1 MNNKNIII
9 AGVIAVG
16 LYLFSQT
23 KTTAQKVAQRIRPA
37 ATPTIR
43 KRTAQKIAQK
53 VARKVAQK
61 VVKEKDEYVRERT
74 PPTLAATIKKRT
86 GVLMSEARRIAQKIA
101 YERARKQR
109 ERIAAAHRAML
120 ERAYRKRIQ
129 IAAENRKAAAQKIA
143 QKVAQRTRSTA
154 KPTIR
159 KRTAQKVAQKIAQK
173 VAQKVVPVMKHKTTH
188 SSWTPTAWPVHTVH
202 KKSTLFNYFKPQKK
216 KDLSVLH
223 TAIKWRRALTPP
235 RPKSSIRKAVAI
247 KKQRALMGA
256 LYAKAAAVHKLRLLS
271 GRPIQHWTKPR
282 ARKIVQKSTQ
292 NKSPT
297 DKRKKIHKILSHRK
311 YPLYWQRRRPHV
323 AMRRR

>member
-1 MNNKNIII
+1 MNNKSILL
-9 AGVIAVG
+9 AGAIAVG
-16 LYLFSQT
+16 MYLFSQT
-23 KTTAQKVAQRIRPA
+23 KTTAQKI
-37 ATPTIR
+37 
-43 KRTAQKIAQK
+43 AQKIAQK
-53 VARKVAQK
+53 VAQK
-61 VVKEKDEYVRERT
+61 VVKEEDEYIRERT
-74 PPTLAATIKKRT
+74 PPTLATTIQKRT
-86 GVLMSEARRIAQKIA
+86 GVPVSEAQMIAEKIA

-143 QKVAQRTRSTA
+143 QKIARKVAQRTRSTA

-202 KKSTLFNYFKPQKK
+202 KKSTLFHYSKPQKK

-223 TAIKWRRALTPP
+223 TAIKWRRALIPP